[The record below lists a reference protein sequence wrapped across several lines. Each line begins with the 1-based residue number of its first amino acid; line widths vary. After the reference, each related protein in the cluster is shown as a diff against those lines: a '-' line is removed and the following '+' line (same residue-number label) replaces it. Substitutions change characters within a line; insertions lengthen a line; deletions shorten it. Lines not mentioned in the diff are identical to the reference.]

1 MCFVWSLEQSEG
13 CCTQGDLISLSP
25 VPSLSFPV
33 SHSVP
38 QSLSLTLHHILPLSC
53 WLSLCNFSLSVIFQY
68 NKNSLTFCLFFF
80 PPYLSHF
87 TCMCMCACACP
98 PRPQNNN
105 CVSFATYT
113 YTHTH
118 TEPSPIGEC
127 KSTWKIEKYFQNPRP
142 INPLPPTTHD
152 NHQQQQPNNNNDSW
166 DFLTL
171 IIRFVV
177 QVFCL
182 FTAPNN
188 NNNHNDY
195 DKNSQ
200 THWE

>member
-1 MCFVWSLEQSEG
+1 MLCLIFRTERGLLHSGRSHLSLP
-13 CCTQGDLISLSP
+13 LVL
-25 VPSLSFPV
+25 SLSFPV
-33 SHSVP
+33 SSCVP
-38 QSLSLTLHHILPLSC
+38 QSLSLTLHYILPLSC

-87 TCMCMCACACP
+87 TCMCMCI
-98 PRPQNNN
+98 
-105 CVSFATYT
+105 CVRVRVHLDHKTIIVFLSQPTHTYT
-113 YTHTH
+113 LNRHRLVNANQH
-118 TEPSPIGEC
+118 
-127 KSTWKIEKYFQNPRP
+127 EKLKNIFKPPRP
-142 INPLPPTTHD
+142 INPLPPTHD
-152 NHQQQQPNNNNDSW
+152 NHQQQQPNNNIDSW

-200 THWE
+200 TH